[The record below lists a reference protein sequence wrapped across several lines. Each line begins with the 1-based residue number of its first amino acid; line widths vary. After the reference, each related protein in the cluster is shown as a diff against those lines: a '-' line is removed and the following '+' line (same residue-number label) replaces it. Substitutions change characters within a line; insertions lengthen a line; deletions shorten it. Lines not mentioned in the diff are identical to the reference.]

1 MTAPAQAT
9 AADESDV
16 APSVSDGPQL
26 CAVGTS
32 PAAVPVDA
40 ARIAAEEGFGPAWGP
55 AWRSSSHDAHGLAFL
70 AYEHGG
76 SALQHRIVE
85 QVMQAHFLDGSDVSD
100 LQLLNDIAARS
111 GFPEAAELLD
121 DGAGDRVTRELLVIG
136 RARSIR
142 TSPTFL
148 VGGWSLVGAQP
159 AEAIIGAWVEK
170 RKPGSVLGYEP

>member
-1 MTAPAQAT
+1 
-9 AADESDV
+9 
-16 APSVSDGPQL
+16 
-26 CAVGTS
+26 
-32 PAAVPVDA
+32 
-40 ARIAAEEGFGPAWGP
+40 
-55 AWRSSSHDAHGLAFL
+55 
-70 AYEHGG
+70 
-76 SALQHRIVE
+76 
-85 QVMQAHFLDGSDVSD
+85 MQAHFLDGSDVSD